1 MEKVIESIEFA
12 KRIKAEEVIFLS
24 TFIPFINVDFYEE
37 GWLEASKKFWE
48 EVLNNNNNIK
58 ISLCNTFESDP
69 EYLINIV
76 EHVNKDNFGL
86 AFDIGHALLW
96 GEMSILSWY
105 KKIDKYL
112 DTIYL
117 HSNDGKGDLHI
128 SFRSGILV
136 ERNYEFQEILKYA
149 KKINNNLILKYFD
162 KSQIISDKKKL
173 EQLLG

>member
-37 GWLEASKKFWE
+37 GWLGASKKFWE

-69 EYLINIV
+69 EYLINII

-86 AFDIGHALLW
+86 AFDIGHALVNPYNSKVY
-96 GEMSILSWY
+96 G
-105 KKIDKYL
+105 
-112 DTIYL
+112 
-117 HSNDGKGDLHI
+117 
-128 SFRSGILV
+128 SFVST
-136 ERNYEFQEILKYA
+136 LKFLMHYI
-149 KKINNNLILKYFD
+149 KTMLNI
-162 KSQIISDKKKL
+162 KKL
-173 EQLLG
+173 WNSLEK